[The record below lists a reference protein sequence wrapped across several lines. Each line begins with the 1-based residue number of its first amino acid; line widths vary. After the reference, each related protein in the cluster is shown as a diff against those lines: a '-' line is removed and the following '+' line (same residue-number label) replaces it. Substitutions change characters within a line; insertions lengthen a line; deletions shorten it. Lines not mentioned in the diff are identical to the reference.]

1 MVSKRKVVS
10 ASVILIAV
18 LIASSLFLASRSI
31 AVTVPN
37 YNDVASYDFI
47 QSGSTYAI
55 QYDNT
60 TMFTG
65 TNATAVLQSA
75 LNSASPLGAKI
86 HVWAGT
92 YNITNTININKP
104 DVEIDGDG
112 RGTTT
117 FLLQN
122 DSNCNM
128 FYVAPQATMFT
139 LRDMEL
145 NGSMIMGDYTTL
157 TNFNSVG
164 TGVYV
169 NQTTNV
175 QIDSCYIWNFPSD
188 DVFLYA
194 AWGAIIT
201 NSYIEGSGGNGL
213 SLIGCYASLIQGN
226 TFNWNILNGVIIS
239 GQRGNILSGNTVYA
253 NSQDGILLDGSC
265 QNTAIFNNWI
275 NDNGIGANDTYD
287 GIHGNG
293 ASFCSIIGNV
303 IDAKSYSLAG
313 EDLTLMERSAIYLDS
328 ASMNNTIS
336 GNVCRNS
343 LGPEI
348 VGD

>member
-1 MVSKRKVVS
+1 MNKKRKVLSSS
-10 ASVILIAV
+10 AIFIAV
-18 LIASSLFLASRSI
+18 LIASSLLLATRGV
-31 AVTVPN
+31 ADTVPN

-47 QSGSTYAI
+47 QTGSTYTI
-55 QYDNT
+55 QYDGT
-60 TMFTG
+60 TMFSG

-75 LNSASPLGAKI
+75 LDSANPLGQKI

-92 YNITNTININKP
+92 YNITNTIDINQP
-104 DVEIDGDG
+104 NVEIDGDG

-117 FLLQN
+117 FLSTN

-128 FYVAPQATMFT
+128 FYVAPEATMFT

-145 NGSMIMGDYTTL
+145 NGSMIMGDYETL

-164 TGVYV
+164 TGVFV
-169 NQTTNV
+169 NQTTDV
-175 QIDSCYIWNFPSD
+175 RIDSCYIWNFPSD
-188 DVFLYA
+188 NVFLYA
-194 AWGAIIT
+194 AWGAVIT

-213 SLIGCYASLIQGN
+213 SLIGCYASLVQGN
-226 TFNWNILNGVIIS
+226 TFNWNVLNGVIIS
-239 GQRGNILSGNTVYA
+239 GQRGNILCGNTVYA
-253 NSQDGILLDGSC
+253 NSEDGILLDGSC
-265 QNTAIFNNWI
+265 QNTAIANNWI

-293 ASFCSIIGNV
+293 ASFCSIMGNI
-303 IDAKSYSLAG
+303 IDANSYSMAG
-313 EDLTLMERSAIYLDS
+313 EDLMLMERSAIYLDS
-328 ASMNNTIS
+328 ASTNNTVS
-336 GNVCRNS
+336 GNICQNS